1 MDALLARIGSQAMN
15 CIIRQGIFLTSGF
28 AVQQCRRLMAAVDD
42 RALYKELKALQKL
55 LDCKT
60 KVRSHHALEFLL
72 MALRRNY

>member
-42 RALYKELKALQKL
+42 RGLVQGAQGPAEATGLQ
-55 LDCKT
+55 DQGP
-60 KVRSHHALEFLL
+60 
-72 MALRRNY
+72 